1 MPKPAACRVD
11 YPARSLADIRLCPI
25 FLQFPHHAQNVGSA
39 FWKLCQTLQPG
50 DTQEKRTK
58 SAALCRRGEKPYI
71 LGGRARN
78 CRVCKMNNLQGN
90 FCQFKK
96 DGVVCP
102 EPLQVRAR
110 CRLLE
115 AQAVARSLVQ
125 AGAARLWCCG

>member
-11 YPARSLADIRLCPI
+11 YPARSLADIRLCPV
-25 FLQFPHHAQNVGSA
+25 FLHCPSCTKCGSHIWEA
-39 FWKLCQTLQPG
+39 MPKFGPCRHT
-50 DTQEKRTK
+50 EKRTK

-102 EPLQVRAR
+102 EPLQVRAW

-115 AQAVARSLVQ
+115 AQAVMRSLVQ
-125 AGAARLWCCG
+125 AGAARP